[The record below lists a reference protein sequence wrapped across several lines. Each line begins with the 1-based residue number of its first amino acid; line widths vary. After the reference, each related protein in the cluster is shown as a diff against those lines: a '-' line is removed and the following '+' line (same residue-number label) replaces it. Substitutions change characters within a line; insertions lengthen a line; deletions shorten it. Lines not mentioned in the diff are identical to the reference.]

1 MKKLTLVCIVAM
13 AAFVMT
19 ACGNRNAKKAA
30 EVQVI
35 ETETVAAEA
44 TACCAACPC
53 EECKC
58 GGMQMRRG
66 GCALARSVFAKGA
79 VAPKLRSV
87 RTAHRVRIANARQ
100 RSARSANAKIANVL
114 TAVPRP

>member
-58 GGMQMRRG
+58 EDCK
-66 GCALARSVFAKGA
+66 CADCCAETVVVEEADTA
-79 VAPKLRSV
+79 VAE
-87 RTAHRVRIANARQ
+87 
-100 RSARSANAKIANVL
+100 
-114 TAVPRP
+114 

>member
-58 GGMQMRRG
+58 GECK
-66 GCALARSVFAKGA
+66 CAEGVCTCEK
-79 VAPKLRSV
+79 
-87 RTAHRVRIANARQ
+87 
-100 RSARSANAKIANVL
+100 
-114 TAVPRP
+114 